1 MSASN
6 IVSNLQQALKCADK
20 CDCCE
25 KFQQQINQIK
35 NKQNALDQDIKN
47 ILPRLN
53 DNTRRIGNNE
63 KEISKF
69 RSINKNGNRNNFDK
83 DLQKI
88 KQQISAI
95 ERYINIVDGAGKSLN
110 RVLLNFLKSFFK

>member
-1 MSASN
+1 MSASST
-6 IVSNLQQALKCADK
+6 VSNLQQALNCAGK

-25 KFQQQINQIK
+25 KLQQQINQLKSQI
-35 NKQNALDQDIKN
+35 NKVENKTNALDQDIKN

-53 DNTRRIGNNE
+53 DNTKRIGNNE

-69 RSINKNGNRNNFDK
+69 RSTNRNGNRNSSDK

-95 ERYINIVDGAGKSLN
+95 RANAS
-110 RVLLNFLKSFFK
+110 